1 MIKITRVQTRPNS
14 SINFFTPRQEK
25 VAYTSNTFQKTGKL
39 IISNSVS
46 EEGLTRTSIWIWVD
60 QESLDLYKSN
70 ELVQLVKQEEL
81 DYINSNNFT
90 LTETEEN
97 I

>member
-1 MIKITRVQTRPNS
+1 MIKKTRIQTRPNS
-14 SINFFTPRQEK
+14 DINFFTPRQEK
-25 VAYTSNTFQKTGKL
+25 VDYTINTFQKMAKL
-39 IISNSVS
+39 VISNSVS
-46 EEGLTRTSIWIWVD
+46 EDNLVRTSVWVWAD
-60 QESLDLYKSN
+60 QESLDQYNSN

-90 LTETEEN
+90 LVETEEN

>member
-1 MIKITRVQTRPNS
+1 MIKITRIQTRPNS
-14 SINFFTPRQEK
+14 GINFFTPRQEK
-25 VAYTSNTFQKTGKL
+25 VDYTFNTFQKTGKL
-39 IISNSVS
+39 LISNSIS
-46 EEGLTRTSIWIWVD
+46 EEGLTRTSIWVWVD

-90 LTETEEN
+90 LIETEKN